1 MITQKQFSPRS
12 GFTLIELLVAVLIIG
27 ILSAVAFPQ
36 YTKAVEKARMTEAFS
51 NIKTMQ
57 DNIDL
62 YLLENG
68 GFPGKY
74 ISYKDIPSNTEL
86 SGGIWV
92 QYYYNTKNF
101 SYHGGCWQ
109 GACDAQADR
118 LSGDAF
124 YSLYVSKDNTG
135 WSDKDCVTQT
145 NDAGR
150 QICKSLSGQGWTYLD
165 MNIEATRLKSRS

>member
-12 GFTLIELLVAVLIIG
+12 GFTLIELLVVVLIIG
-27 ILSAVAFPQ
+27 ILSAVALPQ

-68 GFPGKY
+68 GFPVKFTHYYELAG
-74 ISYKDIPSNTEL
+74 STEL
-86 SGGIWV
+86 NGGQWDKNHH
-92 QYYYNTKNF
+92 YYDTKYFHYMGSCHAN
-101 SYHGGCWQ
+101 
-109 GACDAQADR
+109 ACDIEVDS
-118 LSGDAF
+118 LTSTN
-124 YSLYVSKDNTG
+124 YSFVVQIENNAWVKY
-135 WSDKDCVTQT
+135 CFTQT

-150 QICKSLSGQGWTYLD
+150 QICKSLSGQGWIYTD
-165 MNIEATRLKSRS
+165 NDI